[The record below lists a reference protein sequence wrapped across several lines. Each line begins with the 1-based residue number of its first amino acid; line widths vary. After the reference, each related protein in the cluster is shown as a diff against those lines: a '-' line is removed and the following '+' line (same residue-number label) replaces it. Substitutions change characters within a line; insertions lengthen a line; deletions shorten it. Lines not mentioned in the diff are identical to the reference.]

1 MKVQLNLQKKRRKS
15 DCDALSYERQQNS
28 ELQQKL
34 KSEVSKNENLQKQF
48 FKEKEEFQI
57 KVNAY
62 KCEKEQLKL
71 QIREVEQKMTK
82 EKKEFQSKMNGYA
95 TLNFELQMELRA
107 EKSETEKLKLKNLE
121 LERRIAMLH
130 NADNVSE
137 FAQDDHKISVKQEIK
152 SESENGL
159 DSKSIENNSPSVMNQ

>member
-1 MKVQLNLQKKRRKS
+1 MSEN
-15 DCDALSYERQQNS
+15 Y

-34 KSEVSKNENLQKQF
+34 KSEVSKNEKLQKQF

-57 KVNAY
+57 KINSY

-71 QIREVEQKMTK
+71 QIHEVEQKMTK
-82 EKKEFQSKMNGYA
+82 EKEEFQSKMNGYA
-95 TLNFELQMELRA
+95 TLNFELQMELRT

-121 LERRIAMLH
+121 LERRIVMLH

-152 SESENGL
+152 SESVNGL
-159 DSKSIENNSPSVMNQ
+159 APKSTEKNSPSVMNQ